1 MTNPVMLTVSS
12 ITPIHAEPA
21 VLEVHMSRAMTV
33 AEINTL
39 FERLSMALMASA
51 AEPTAECPHCRE
63 VYEIW
68 AGIEGFIPATAPE
81 AYQQRIID
89 QMREAAARGLSVK
102 NRT

>member
-1 MTNPVMLTVSS
+1 MTNLDL
-12 ITPIHAEPA
+12 A
-21 VLEVHMSRAMTV
+21 LEYMRSNPNSLG
-33 AEINTL
+33 INAQL
-39 FERLSMALMASA
+39 AIKGFARWLDARPA

>member
-39 FERLSMALMASA
+39 FERLNMALMASA
-51 AEPTAECPHCRE
+51 AEPEAPARFAECDSCERLYANHMAGKRCHQML
-63 VYEIW
+63 VTGEICK
-68 AGIEGFIPATAPE
+68 GTIMTK
-81 AYQQRIID
+81 
-89 QMREAAARGLSVK
+89 L
-102 NRT
+102 